1 MSAINHNDTIA
12 HHIPAPERHVDAPK
26 SDWQKK
32 LQEHGAAVE
41 RNIQMASLVAIQ
53 KSLMEARTKT
63 KAASP
68 ENQKLT
74 AEIQRIGSR
83 IKALRAQVA

>member
-1 MSAINHNDTIA
+1 MNINHNDIIV

-32 LQEHGAAVE
+32 LQEHQAAIE
-41 RNIQMASLVAIQ
+41 RNDQMASLLKIVNALGI
-53 KSLMEARTKT
+53 ARTMT
-63 KAASP
+63 KHGSP

-74 AEIQRIGSR
+74 AEIQRVGSR